1 MQTNYELIIIFYIYW
16 QLKTVWKQNSGSM
29 VLTSYFY
36 INKKDLSKKC
46 ENGIKYYLILLSHY

>member
-1 MQTNYELIIIFYIYW
+1 MQTNYVLIIIFYIYW

-36 INKKDLSKKC
+36 INKKDLSKIC
-46 ENGIKYYLILLSHY
+46 ENGIKYYLIKLSHY

>member
-36 INKKDLSKKC
+36 INKKDLSKKF
-46 ENGIKYYLILLSHY
+46 ENGIKYYLIKLSHY